1 MKTQVL
7 FQVLLSVCLLIATT
21 CYGQTGYKLED
32 LKVEKTGYDL
42 QGTLRVSQSYDKQ
55 TKMLALKMKNEY
67 KHDIFLFQSS
77 TSPHLF
83 VSEYADQR
91 KFPTNST
98 PISIIGVDITVSKKK
113 IIKPDSTHVIPYNC
127 KGIIAKDSIRF
138 LSYQMFHII
147 LLMKKKKLLQLDVFL
162 SLRNNVSICSLESLF
177 LLV

>member
-1 MKTQVL
+1 MRTQVL
-7 FQVLLSVCLLIATT
+7 FQTLLSVCLLIATT

-55 TKMLALKMKNEY
+55 TKMLTLKMKNEY

-77 TSPHLF
+77 SASHLY
-83 VSEYADQR
+83 VREYPITR
-91 KFPTNST
+91 ISN

-127 KGIIAKDSIRF
+127 KGIIAEGFDQVSFEGTVPYFLVDEKEEIIAVGCVWLEERRF
-138 LSYQMFHII
+138 DL
-147 LLMKKKKLLQLDVFL
+147 
-162 SLRNNVSICSLESLF
+162 
-177 LLV
+177 

>member
-42 QGTLRVSQSYDKQ
+42 QGTLRISQSYDKQ
-55 TKMLALKMKNEY
+55 TKMLTLKMKNEY

-138 LSYQMFHII
+138 LSKDVFCII
-147 LLMKKKKLLQLDVFL
+147 LWMKKKRLLRMGVLI
-162 SLRNNVSICSLESLF
+162 LRNNVSICSLESLF

>member
-1 MKTQVL
+1 MRTQVL
-7 FQVLLSVCLLIATT
+7 FQTLLSVCLLIATT

-55 TKMLALKMKNEY
+55 TKMLTLKMKNEY

-77 TSPHLF
+77 SASHLY
-83 VSEYADQR
+83 VREYPITR
-91 KFPTNST
+91 ISN

-127 KGIIAKDSIRF
+127 KGIIAEGFDQVSFEGTVPYFLVDEKEEVIAVGCVWLEEQRF
-138 LSYQMFHII
+138 DL
-147 LLMKKKKLLQLDVFL
+147 
-162 SLRNNVSICSLESLF
+162 
-177 LLV
+177 

>member
-42 QGTLRVSQSYDKQ
+42 QGTLRISQSYDKQ

-77 TSPHLF
+77 SASHLY
-83 VSEYADQR
+83 VREYPITR
-91 KFPTNST
+91 ISN

-127 KGIIAKDSIRF
+127 KGMIARGFDQVSFEGCVLYHLVDEKEEVIANGCVDLEEQRF
-138 LSYQMFHII
+138 DL
-147 LLMKKKKLLQLDVFL
+147 
-162 SLRNNVSICSLESLF
+162 
-177 LLV
+177 

>member
-42 QGTLRVSQSYDKQ
+42 QGTLRISQSYDKQ
-55 TKMLALKMKNEY
+55 TKMLTLKMKNEY

-77 TSPHLF
+77 SASHLY
-83 VSEYADQR
+83 VREYPITR
-91 KFPTNST
+91 ISN

-127 KGIIAKDSIRF
+127 KGIIAEGFDQVSFEGTVPYFLVDEKEEIIAVGCVWLEERRF
-138 LSYQMFHII
+138 DL
-147 LLMKKKKLLQLDVFL
+147 
-162 SLRNNVSICSLESLF
+162 
-177 LLV
+177 

>member
-1 MKTQVL
+1 MRTQVL
-7 FQVLLSVCLLIATT
+7 FQTLLSVCLLIATT

-77 TSPHLF
+77 SASHLY
-83 VSEYADQR
+83 VREYPITR
-91 KFPTNST
+91 ISN

-127 KGIIAKDSIRF
+127 KGMIARGFDQVSFEGCVLYHLVDEKEEVIANGCVDLEEQRF
-138 LSYQMFHII
+138 DL
-147 LLMKKKKLLQLDVFL
+147 
-162 SLRNNVSICSLESLF
+162 
-177 LLV
+177 

>member
-55 TKMLALKMKNEY
+55 TKMLTLKMKNEY

-77 TSPHLF
+77 SASHLY
-83 VSEYADQR
+83 VREYPITR
-91 KFPTNST
+91 IST

-127 KGIIAKDSIRF
+127 KGIIAEGFDQVSFEGTVPYFLVDEKEEVIAVGCVWLEEQRF
-138 LSYQMFHII
+138 DL
-147 LLMKKKKLLQLDVFL
+147 
-162 SLRNNVSICSLESLF
+162 
-177 LLV
+177 

>member
-7 FQVLLSVCLLIATT
+7 FQALLSVCLLIATT

-32 LKVEKTGYDL
+32 LKVKKTGYDL

-55 TKMLALKMKNEY
+55 TKMLTLKMKNEY

-127 KGIIAKDSIRF
+127 KGMIARGFDQVSFEGYVLYHLVDEKEEVIANGCVDLEEQRF
-138 LSYQMFHII
+138 DL
-147 LLMKKKKLLQLDVFL
+147 
-162 SLRNNVSICSLESLF
+162 
-177 LLV
+177 

>member
-1 MKTQVL
+1 MRTQVL

-55 TKMLALKMKNEY
+55 TKMLTLKMKNEY

-77 TSPHLF
+77 SASHLY
-83 VSEYADQR
+83 VREYPITR
-91 KFPTNST
+91 ISN

-127 KGIIAKDSIRF
+127 KGIIAEGFDQVSFEGTVPYFLVDEKEEIIAVGCVWLEEQRF
-138 LSYQMFHII
+138 DL
-147 LLMKKKKLLQLDVFL
+147 
-162 SLRNNVSICSLESLF
+162 
-177 LLV
+177 

>member
-32 LKVEKTGYDL
+32 LKVKKTGYDL

-55 TKMLALKMKNEY
+55 TKMLTLKMKNEY

-77 TSPHLF
+77 SASHLY
-83 VSEYADQR
+83 VREYPITR
-91 KFPTNST
+91 ISN

-127 KGIIAKDSIRF
+127 KGIIAEGFDQVSFEGTVPYFLVDEKEEIIAIGSFRLEENRF
-138 LSYQMFHII
+138 DL
-147 LLMKKKKLLQLDVFL
+147 
-162 SLRNNVSICSLESLF
+162 
-177 LLV
+177 

>member
-32 LKVEKTGYDL
+32 LKVKKTGYDL

-55 TKMLALKMKNEY
+55 TKMLTLKMKNEY

-77 TSPHLF
+77 SASHLY
-83 VSEYADQR
+83 VREYPITR
-91 KFPTNST
+91 ISN

-127 KGIIAKDSIRF
+127 KGMIARGFDQVSFEGCVLYHLVDEKEEVIANGCVDLEEQRF
-138 LSYQMFHII
+138 DL
-147 LLMKKKKLLQLDVFL
+147 
-162 SLRNNVSICSLESLF
+162 
-177 LLV
+177 

>member
-7 FQVLLSVCLLIATT
+7 FQALLSVCLLIVTT
-21 CYGQTGYKLED
+21 CYGQTGYKLRD
-32 LKVEKTGYDL
+32 LDVKKTGYDL

-83 VSEYADQR
+83 VSEYADKR

-127 KGIIAKDSIRF
+127 EGIIAEGFDQVSFEGIVPYFLVNEKEEVIAVGDVWLEEQRF
-138 LSYQMFHII
+138 DL
-147 LLMKKKKLLQLDVFL
+147 
-162 SLRNNVSICSLESLF
+162 
-177 LLV
+177 

>member
-1 MKTQVL
+1 MRTQVL
-7 FQVLLSVCLLIATT
+7 FQTLLSVCLLIATT

-55 TKMLALKMKNEY
+55 TKMLTLKMKNEY

-77 TSPHLF
+77 SASHLY
-83 VSEYADQR
+83 VREYPITR
-91 KFPTNST
+91 ISN

-127 KGIIAKDSIRF
+127 KGIIAEGFDQVSFEGTVPYF
-138 LSYQMFHII
+138 LVDEKEEII
-147 LLMKKKKLLQLDVFL
+147 AVGY
-162 SLRNNVSICSLESLF
+162 N
-177 LLV
+177 

>member
-7 FQVLLSVCLLIATT
+7 FQALLSVCLLIATT
-21 CYGQTGYKLED
+21 CYGQTGYKLRD
-32 LKVEKTGYDL
+32 LDVKKTGYDL

-127 KGIIAKDSIRF
+127 EGIIAEGFDQVSFEGIVPYFLVDEKEEIIASGSFWLEENRF
-138 LSYQMFHII
+138 DL
-147 LLMKKKKLLQLDVFL
+147 
-162 SLRNNVSICSLESLF
+162 
-177 LLV
+177 

>member
-1 MKTQVL
+1 MRTQVL
-7 FQVLLSVCLLIATT
+7 FQTLLSVCLLIATT

-55 TKMLALKMKNEY
+55 TKMLTLKMKNEY

-77 TSPHLF
+77 SASHLY
-83 VSEYADQR
+83 VREYPITR
-91 KFPTNST
+91 ISN

-127 KGIIAKDSIRF
+127 EGMIASGFDQVSFEGTVPYFLVDEKEEVIAVGCVWLEEQRF
-138 LSYQMFHII
+138 DL
-147 LLMKKKKLLQLDVFL
+147 
-162 SLRNNVSICSLESLF
+162 
-177 LLV
+177 

>member
-1 MKTQVL
+1 MRTQVL
-7 FQVLLSVCLLIATT
+7 FQTLLSVCLLIATT

-55 TKMLALKMKNEY
+55 TKMLTLKMKNEY

-77 TSPHLF
+77 SASHLY
-83 VSEYADQR
+83 VREYPITR
-91 KFPTNST
+91 ISN

-127 KGIIAKDSIRF
+127 KGIIAEGFDQVSFEGTVPYFLVDEKEEIIAVGCVWLEEQRF
-138 LSYQMFHII
+138 DL
-147 LLMKKKKLLQLDVFL
+147 
-162 SLRNNVSICSLESLF
+162 
-177 LLV
+177 

>member
-55 TKMLALKMKNEY
+55 TKMLTLKMKNEY

-77 TSPHLF
+77 SASHLY
-83 VSEYADQR
+83 VREYPITR
-91 KFPTNST
+91 ISN

-127 KGIIAKDSIRF
+127 EGMIASGFDQVSFEGTVPYFLVDEKEEIIAIGSFRLEENRF
-138 LSYQMFHII
+138 DL
-147 LLMKKKKLLQLDVFL
+147 
-162 SLRNNVSICSLESLF
+162 
-177 LLV
+177 

>member
-1 MKTQVL
+1 MRTQVL
-7 FQVLLSVCLLIATT
+7 FQTLLSVCLLIATT

-77 TSPHLF
+77 SASHLY
-83 VSEYADQR
+83 VREYPITR
-91 KFPTNST
+91 ISN

-127 KGIIAKDSIRF
+127 KGIIAEGFDQVSFEGTVPYFLVDEKEEVIAVGCVWLEEQRF
-138 LSYQMFHII
+138 DL
-147 LLMKKKKLLQLDVFL
+147 
-162 SLRNNVSICSLESLF
+162 
-177 LLV
+177 

>member
-55 TKMLALKMKNEY
+55 TKMLTLKMKNEY

-77 TSPHLF
+77 SASHLY
-83 VSEYADQR
+83 VREYPITR
-91 KFPTNST
+91 ISN

-127 KGIIAKDSIRF
+127 KGIIAEGFDQVSFEGTVPYFLVDEKEEVIAVGCVWLEEQRF
-138 LSYQMFHII
+138 DL
-147 LLMKKKKLLQLDVFL
+147 
-162 SLRNNVSICSLESLF
+162 
-177 LLV
+177 

>member
-1 MKTQVL
+1 MRTQVL
-7 FQVLLSVCLLIATT
+7 FQTLLSVCLLIATT

-77 TSPHLF
+77 SASHLY
-83 VSEYADQR
+83 VREYPITR
-91 KFPTNST
+91 ISN

-127 KGIIAKDSIRF
+127 KGMIARGFDQVSFEGTVPYFLVDEKEEVIAVGCVWLEEQRF
-138 LSYQMFHII
+138 DL
-147 LLMKKKKLLQLDVFL
+147 
-162 SLRNNVSICSLESLF
+162 
-177 LLV
+177 